1 MATQLK
7 TASENLSRAFDRSK
21 DVFGEVTDRAKD
33 TYRDAQHWVPEHRG
47 TVALVSS
54 AAVGLCLIGY
64 FAGRRSHSGHA
75 ALPASRQLRETA
87 SALPDQLGDIDITPV
102 LKFLKLWMLYRVAT
116 RD

>member
-7 TASENLSRAFDRSK
+7 TASENLSTAYERSR
-21 DVFGEVTDRAKD
+21 DVFEDVTDQ
-33 TYRDAQHWVPEHRG
+33 AQHLYEDARQWVPEHRG
-47 TVALVSS
+47 TVALLSS
-54 AAVGLCLIGY
+54 TAVGLCLLGY

-87 SALPDQLGDIDITPV
+87 SALPNQLGDIDITPV
-102 LKFLKLWMLYRVAT
+102 FKFLKLWMLYRVAT